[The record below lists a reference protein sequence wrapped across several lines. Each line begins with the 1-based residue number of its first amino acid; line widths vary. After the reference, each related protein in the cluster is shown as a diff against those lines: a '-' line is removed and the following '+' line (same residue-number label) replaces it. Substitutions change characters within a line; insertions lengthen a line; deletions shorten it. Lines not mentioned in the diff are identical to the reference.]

1 MENSDSNEVD
11 KDAVKAFLEK
21 NGINTDDSERVAQ
34 SAKADED
41 VPVVEDTAPVQEEPV
56 QDDDDGPLIPADVQA
71 KLAEVEA
78 TSPKQ
83 GEEEYENVRL
93 APDKSFAVNS
103 REKANKV
110 FVPVL
115 DIDVPITN
123 EDKDTYFKSML
134 FDTAI
139 ELPITSMEGKVVI
152 TCRALNVYEHD
163 LVYVALEKAMKEH
176 KLSPTVWEGL
186 CQQYRMVMQVVRF
199 NGVLLDYTHF
209 DVPGNP
215 EEDAKKLLEA
225 AKSIYSMSMAKYN
238 LYLRSLHVFQYK
250 VNKLNEAIYN
260 QGFWNPVGIG

>member
-1 MENSDSNEVD
+1 MENSDNNEVD

-21 NGINTDDSERVAQ
+21 NGINTSDSERITQA
-34 SAKADED
+34 AKPE
-41 VPVVEDTAPVQEEPV
+41 EDTPVVQEEPPMEEEKKE
-56 QDDDDGPLIPADVQA
+56 DEGPLIPPDVQE
-71 KLAEVEA
+71 KLAAIEA
-78 TSPKQ
+78 SSPKPD
-83 GEEEYENVRL
+83 EEEHENARL
-93 APDKSFAVNS
+93 TPDKTFSVNS
-103 REKANKV
+103 REKANHV

-115 DIDVPITN
+115 DIDVPITD

-139 ELPITSMEGKVVI
+139 ELPITSMQGKVVI
-152 TCRALNVYEHD
+152 TCRALNVYEND
-163 LVYVALEKAMKEH
+163 LVYVALERAMKDH
-176 KLSPTVWEGL
+176 KLPPTAWEGL

-199 NGVLLDYTHF
+199 NGTLLDYTHF
-209 DVPGNP
+209 DTPGNTN
-215 EEDAKKLLEA
+215 EDAGKLLEA